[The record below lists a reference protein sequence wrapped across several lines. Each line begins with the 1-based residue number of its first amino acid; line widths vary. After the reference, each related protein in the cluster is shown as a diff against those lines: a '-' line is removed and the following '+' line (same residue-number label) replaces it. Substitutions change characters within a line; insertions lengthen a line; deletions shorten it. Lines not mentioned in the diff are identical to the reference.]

1 MAIKTLP
8 VRSDVPQEETWNLE
22 SIFPDLKAWEKA
34 YKAIENRLSE
44 IDGFKGKLDQNPE
57 TLLECLTLSDE
68 ILRGAE
74 KVLVYSDLDSAVDTT
89 NQDTLARSGQG
100 EGLLNRAVTAV
111 SFIEPELMT
120 LGLERLQQWMSDLP
134 ELAIYKHYFEN
145 LERLKAH
152 LRSAEV
158 EEILALSSDPLT
170 LFEGAY
176 SNLTNADIKFKQ
188 ARAVDGSESEIGQ
201 SSIDELITGP
211 DREIRRS
218 AWEHY
223 ADGYLQNQNTIAAI
237 MTGAFKKDVFI
248 AKARR
253 YDSSLEASLF
263 PNNIPLEVFHNLIQV
278 FKENLPTWHRYW
290 RIKKQ
295 VLGYSELHMYDL
307 EAPLTTTK
315 PQVPYQQAVDWICEG
330 LAPLGEEYVKV
341 LRKGCLE
348 GRWVDRAQNKGKSQ
362 GAFSSGMYDIQPFI
376 LMSNSNDIISLS
388 TLAHELGHSL
398 HSYYTWQNQPY
409 VYGDYSMCVAEVA
422 SNFNQ
427 AMVRDYLFRTQKDPD
442 IQMALIEETMSNYYR
457 YFFIMPTLARFEL
470 EMHQRVERGEPVNAR
485 VMIDL
490 TADLIKEVLGE
501 EVVFDRDR
509 IGITWAQF
517 SHLYYNFYVF
527 QYATGI
533 SGANALVDKVLKEG
547 EQAAQ
552 KYLNFLSAG
561 SSQYPLDVLK
571 KAGVD
576 LKSPEPVKTAFQ
588 VLSDTVDRLEKLAL

>member
-1 MAIKTLP
+1 
-8 VRSDVPQEETWNLE
+8 
-22 SIFPDLKAWEKA
+22 
-34 YKAIENRLSE
+34 
-44 IDGFKGKLDQNPE
+44 
-57 TLLECLTLSDE
+57 
-68 ILRGAE
+68 
-74 KVLVYSDLDSAVDTT
+74 
-89 NQDTLARSGQG
+89 
-100 EGLLNRAVTAV
+100 
-111 SFIEPELMT
+111 
-120 LGLERLQQWMSDLP
+120 
-134 ELAIYKHYFEN
+134 
-145 LERLKAH
+145 
-152 LRSAEV
+152 
-158 EEILALSSDPLT
+158 
-170 LFEGAY
+170 
-176 SNLTNADIKFKQ
+176 
-188 ARAVDGSESEIGQ
+188 
-201 SSIDELITGP
+201 
-211 DREIRRS
+211 
-218 AWEHY
+218 
-223 ADGYLQNQNTIAAI
+223 

-398 HSYYTWQNQPY
+398 HSYYTWQNQSY

-457 YFFIMPTLARFEL
+457 YFFIMPTLARFKL
-470 EMHQRVERGEPVNAR
+470 EMHQRVERGEPVNA
-485 VMIDL
+485 
-490 TADLIKEVLGE
+490 
-501 EVVFDRDR
+501 
-509 IGITWAQF
+509 
-517 SHLYYNFYVF
+517 
-527 QYATGI
+527 
-533 SGANALVDKVLKEG
+533 
-547 EQAAQ
+547 
-552 KYLNFLSAG
+552 
-561 SSQYPLDVLK
+561 
-571 KAGVD
+571 
-576 LKSPEPVKTAFQ
+576 
-588 VLSDTVDRLEKLAL
+588 